1 MTNVF
6 NLIKMMVVHGGRKHR
21 YCKNLL
27 LDGINAFNLIP
38 LIEMLERIKH
48 GY

>member
-1 MTNVF
+1 MRIGTAFVI
-6 NLIKMMVVHGGRKHR
+6 LS
-21 YCKNLL
+21 CKNLL